1 MYNVLKVLFIMK
13 KYIKFPDEVIE
24 IVYNQKTRLITRK
37 TYLSS
42 HPDVVFIDEGF
53 ADEPLDMFFQ
63 SDEDLLRDVNFYTS
77 SSELEAKWLSR
88 PKFFGKN
95 GNKLKLYYE
104 L

>member
-1 MYNVLKVLFIMK
+1 MK
-13 KYIKFPDEVIE
+13 KFIKFSDKVIE
-24 IVYNQKTRLITRK
+24 IVYNEKTRLITRK
-37 TYLSS
+37 TYLRE
-42 HPDVVFIDEGF
+42 HPCVVFIDDGF

-63 SDEDLLRDVNFYTS
+63 SDKDLLRDVNFYTS
-77 SSELEAKWLSR
+77 SSKLEAKWLSR

>member
-1 MYNVLKVLFIMK
+1 MK
-13 KYIKFPDEVIE
+13 KLIKFSDKVIE
-24 IVYNQKTRLITRK
+24 IVYNEKTRLITRK
-37 TYLSS
+37 DYLREY
-42 HPDVVFIDEGF
+42 PCVVFITDGF

-63 SDEDLLRDVNFYTS
+63 SDKDLLRDVNFYTS
-77 SSELEAKWLSR
+77 SSKLEEKLLRR